1 MCICILAAW
10 LAFTPALVLQVRTA
24 EDDRLLL
31 CSPVAAG
38 DQILYLSVNSIFQV
52 PVQEYWRVEPDG
64 SLTTMRVVS
73 TPAVMGY
80 YGIED
85 YAPGQDGFVSAAPQ
99 EAHYQE
105 IRLKEAVMGYYGIED
120 YAPAQ
125 DGFVS
130 AAPQEAHYQEI
141 RLKVDSRGQERL
153 VVRGQE
159 TALYKMTKEAGVV
172 IASVHRMPRI
182 AACHI

>member
-1 MCICILAAW
+1 M
-10 LAFTPALVLQVRTA
+10 RTA

-85 YAPGQDGFVSAAPQ
+85 YAP
-99 EAHYQE
+99 
-105 IRLKEAVMGYYGIED
+105 
-120 YAPAQ
+120 AQ

-130 AAPQEAHYQEI
+130 AAPKEAHYQEI